1 MARPLLP
8 DLPRAVTLREVG
20 PRDGLQGEAP
30 LPPVVR
36 AVLAASLVEAGA
48 RRIEAASFV
57 SERAVPAMAGG
68 AEVIRQL
75 EALGGRR
82 PGVVVAALVPNLT
95 GALFALD
102 CGVDEL
108 TVTVAASAAY
118 NERNVRRTIDESVE
132 EIGLIVARA
141 AEQGVAVDAVVS
153 CAFGSPYEGEIP
165 PPEVA
170 RLCGRLVA
178 LGAGAVTLADTTGV
192 ATPEVLA
199 GVVGAL
205 DAAGLGL
212 EPGLHLH
219 ETRGT
224 ALVNAYA
231 ALALGLT
238 RFDTSIAGLGG
249 SPFAAGA
256 GGSLSTED
264 FVSFLGALG
273 IENGYDL
280 HALVEIAAGL
290 AERLGRE
297 PASKVRAA
305 NVKATGR

>member
-1 MARPLLP
+1 M
-8 DLPRAVTLREVG
+8 TLREVG

-36 AVLAASLVEAGA
+36 AELAASLVEAGA
-48 RRIEAASFV
+48 RRLEVASFV
-57 SERAVPAMAGG
+57 SERAVPAMAGA
-68 AEVIRQL
+68 AEVVRQL
-75 EALGGRR
+75 EELGGRR
-82 PGVVVAALVPNLT
+82 LGVVVAALVPNLR
-95 GALFALD
+95 GALSALD

-108 TVTVAASAAY
+108 TVTVAASPAY

-132 EIGLIVARA
+132 EIGRVVSRA
-141 AEQGVAVDAVVS
+141 AEHQVPVDAVVS

-165 PPEVA
+165 AAEVA

-178 LGAGAVTLADTTGV
+178 LGAEAITLADTTGM
-192 ATPEVLA
+192 ATPGVLA

-205 DAAGLGL
+205 DEAGLGL

-231 ALALGLT
+231 ALAIGLT
-238 RFDTSIAGLGG
+238 RFDTSVAGLGG

-256 GGSLSTED
+256 GGNLSTED
-264 FVSFLGALG
+264 FVSFLDALG
-273 IENGYDL
+273 IEHGYDL
-280 HALVEIAAGL
+280 GALVQISAAL
-290 AERLGRE
+290 CERLGRE
-297 PASKVRAA
+297 PASKVRSA
-305 NVKATGR
+305 NVKAAGR